1 MVYGQIARYM
11 DDCKC
16 CYGIL
21 TTYNQTI
28 CLRRETMF
36 TFLAS
41 PVLYHSQSSA
51 SGPNGE
57 VDARYPLTE
66 LLASYSPE
74 ACNEHGWY
82 SNL

>member
-57 VDARYPLTE
+57 VLEKPCYTWPIWQVTVKETHAT
-66 LLASYSPE
+66 
-74 ACNEHGWY
+74 H
-82 SNL
+82 